1 MKYLVLTFLVS
12 FHSLASFQNLV
23 KEFAKNNN
31 DLEIL
36 ELEMER
42 AKISSED
49 FDGGFDWN
57 LNFSVGTEDSFP
69 AGFFDFQAQNT
80 IASFASL
87 GLTKNFSWGG
97 QFSFTNT
104 FLDYDLSNWTRNA
117 PFEAGAEVRNVFSY
131 TQDLGKD
138 FLGGATEQKEM
149 VSKTS
154 YELAKVVNDISRQQ
168 KYFDFFNTYLIAKL
182 QKTIV
187 QLNKEALERQEKRY
201 RTIAKKYR
209 DGISQ
214 KIDKLQSQMALET
227 QRTQL
232 KQIQSKFLG
241 DKNTLANFLQRGL
254 GEGELKTYNLDEFSP
269 VDPVKGSVEST
280 LSYMSSLKE
289 SQLAGLNEEIAKK
302 DKRPNFSLTAS
313 YSLNAINSE
322 AGDAFSDAAPG
333 GDRREIALT
342 LNYSMPLGNTVLKN
356 QYAKTHI
363 DKLKANK
370 KLETVLKNTKLNL
383 ELLSQRIS
391 ILRDKL
397 ELEANKLKVAKMA
410 LRENNRLY
418 NLGKTEIE
426 LVLSSEES
434 LINSELSM
442 AQSLFEYDLLLAQDA
457 LTKGKV
463 TELIK
468 DYEAK

>member
-1 MKYLVLTFLVS
+1 MKYLVLTILLS
-12 FHSLASFQNLV
+12 FHSMASFQNLV
-23 KEFAKNNN
+23 KEFAQNNN

-42 AKISSED
+42 AKLVSED
-49 FDGGFDWN
+49 FDGAFDWN

-80 IASFASL
+80 ISSFASL
-87 GLTKNFSWGG
+87 GLTKNFSWGA

-104 FLDYDLSNWTRNA
+104 FIDYDLTNWTRSA
-117 PFEAGAEVRNVFSY
+117 PFETGAEVRNVFSY
-131 TQDLGKD
+131 TQDLSKD
-138 FLGGATEQKEM
+138 FLGSATEQREM
-149 VSKTS
+149 VAKTS
-154 YELAKVVNDISRQQ
+154 YELAKVVNNINRQQ
-168 KYFDFFNTYLIAKL
+168 KYFDFFNTYLVAKL

-187 QLNKEALERQEKRY
+187 QLNKEALERQERRY
-201 RTIAKKYR
+201 KTIAKKYR

-227 QRTQL
+227 QKTQL

-241 DKNTLANFLQRGL
+241 DKNILANFLQRGL
-254 GEGELKTYNLDEFSP
+254 SEGELKTYNLEVFTPIEP
-269 VDPVKGSVEST
+269 VEGNVESS
-280 LSYMSSLKE
+280 LSYMTSLKE

-313 YSLNAINSE
+313 YSLNAIESE
-322 AGDAFSDAAPG
+322 ASDAFSDAAPG

-342 LNYSMPLGNTVLKN
+342 LNYSMPLGNTILKN
-356 QYAKTHI
+356 QYAKAHI
-363 DKLKANK
+363 DKQKSNK

-383 ELLSQRIS
+383 ELLAQRIL
-391 ILRDKL
+391 ILRQKL

-410 LRENNRLY
+410 LNENNRLY

-426 LVLSSEES
+426 LVLSSEET
-434 LINSELSM
+434 LINSQLSI
-442 AQSLFEYDLLLAQDA
+442 AQSLFEYDFLLAQDA

-468 DYEAK
+468 NYEAQ